1 MEQQKRRQR
10 QGFDGEEMSVGF
22 FPDIGSGTETVS
34 VAHGPYAEQ
43 LPVAGET
50 VGRIRT
56 MFADRFDLDPLSQA
70 VIDGREVDDDTI
82 VEAGQLLMFV
92 KRAGEK
98 GVLYSML

>member
-1 MEQQKRRQR
+1 
-10 QGFDGEEMSVGF
+10 
-22 FPDIGSGTETVS
+22 
-34 VAHGPYAEQ
+34 
-43 LPVAGET
+43 
-50 VGRIRT
+50 

>member
-1 MEQQKRRQR
+1 MEEQRRRQR
-10 QGFDGEEMSVGF
+10 QDFGGEEMSVGF
-22 FPDIGSGTETVS
+22 FSDIGSSTETVN
-34 VAHGPYAEQ
+34 VVHGPYAEQ

-70 VIDGREVDDDTI
+70 IIDGREVDDDTI